1 MIEIKDKERFEE
13 EVIPT
18 FSKGTFVTFVR
29 QMNKHGFSKIP
40 SRNLRRDDDD
50 SNTPPSSP
58 SLSVVTFHNENFKR
72 DEPDLME
79 NITIKRSTNHTGGSN
94 PPNDVMQAEIEGLKR
109 QISVMQ
115 ENVEK
120 MQKEFAA
127 LIVRM
132 KEDFQRR
139 IEQMTICCGQGSPS
153 VVTFHNEYFK
163 RDDPDLMR
171 NIKRSTKHT
180 GGSNPPNDQQAEIE
194 GLKHQIS
201 VMQGDME
208 DMEKQ
213 FGAHIVRMEEDF
225 QRRIEQMTKDF
236 AAGKAQSNRPN
247 PSPKQP
253 VGGFK
258 QFEQPWENRRM
269 EVESVKIEKNVK
281 KNP

>member
-1 MIEIKDKERFEE
+1 MPRKAAKKRLSESVESSPKESARSLRRRLRNEKINMPKSNPFLKSTYEMINSCDPSIASWTEEGDMIEIKDQVRFEE
-13 EVIPT
+13 EVIPKFFNHNK
-18 FSKGTFVTFVR
+18 FSSFAR
-29 QMNKHGFSKIP
+29 QLNFYGFSKIP
-40 SRNLRRDDDD
+40 SRDLRREDDD

-58 SLSVVTFHNENFKR
+58 S
-72 DEPDLME
+72 P
-79 NITIKRSTNHTGGSN
+79 
-94 PPNDVMQAEIEGLKR
+94 A
-109 QISVMQ
+109 
-115 ENVEK
+115 
-120 MQKEFAA
+120 
-127 LIVRM
+127 
-132 KEDFQRR
+132 
-139 IEQMTICCGQGSPS
+139 